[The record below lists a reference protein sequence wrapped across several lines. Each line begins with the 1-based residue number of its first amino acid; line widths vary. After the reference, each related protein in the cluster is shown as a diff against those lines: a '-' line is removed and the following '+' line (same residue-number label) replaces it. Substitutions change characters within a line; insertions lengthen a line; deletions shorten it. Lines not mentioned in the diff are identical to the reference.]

1 MSFVDIGP
9 CRRRIATA
17 WLLGSGLIYLLV
29 LTQTLFGY
37 YGSDAEAAWS
47 WILPITLPNLSLII
61 GVMVAGARKGQK
73 GRNEQVSEF
82 VYRLALGLTLFYLAV
97 VLLTLLVQP
106 IVDIEPPDL
115 MKQSNLWLAPLQGLV
130 TAALGAF
137 YISKEQSA
145 G

>member
-1 MSFVDIGP
+1 MNYVDIGP

-29 LTQTLFGY
+29 LLQTLFGY
-37 YGSDAEAAWS
+37 YGSGADAAWS
-47 WILPITLPNLSLII
+47 WILPVTLPNLSLII
-61 GVMVAGARKGQK
+61 GVMVASARKSQK

-82 VYRLALGLTLFYLAV
+82 VYRLALGLSLFYLAV

-137 YISKEQSA
+137 YISKEQ
-145 G
+145 GTG

>member
-1 MSFVDIGP
+1 M
-9 CRRRIATA
+9 
-17 WLLGSGLIYLLV
+17 
-29 LTQTLFGY
+29 QTLFGY
-37 YGSDAEAAWS
+37 YGSGADAAWS
-47 WILPITLPNLSLII
+47 WILPVTLPNLSLII
-61 GVMVAGARKGQK
+61 GVMVASARKSQK

-82 VYRLALGLTLFYLAV
+82 VYRLALGLSLFYLAV

-137 YISKEQSA
+137 YISKEQ
-145 G
+145 GTG